1 MENYPF
7 SEKKRTIWKHF
18 IRQFQ
23 EESVASYQ
31 SDFLEFTRFTK
42 KDFLDIRAEDVSA
55 FYRNLETKMD
65 EKVLAPSTCAKKIR
79 ELNSLSNYIYENRLE
94 FGISD
99 DYTNHFA
106 DYVKKVQKVSTY
118 ANAVPVEDIDRLLVA
133 AQENHMAYCIII
145 LLYRMGFSSTEIVN
159 MKPENIRLY
168 NNGAYAFMP
177 KRDKANF
184 IPEDVY
190 KILDLYLAERESN
203 EYLFYNK
210 YGNQLNTMYISRMLK
225 KYTSKAGIHNYSAQ
239 QLRNSCIYTMFAYGA
254 DTERVA
260 EEMGITSDN
269 LKRYKRNYIDET
281 SRSLRSM
288 VKLKADLPEN
298 E

>member
-1 MENYPF
+1 M
-7 SEKKRTIWKHF
+7 
-18 IRQFQ
+18 
-23 EESVASYQ
+23 
-31 SDFLEFTRFTK
+31 
-42 KDFLDIRAEDVSA
+42 
-55 FYRNLETKMD
+55 
-65 EKVLAPSTCAKKIR
+65 
-79 ELNSLSNYIYENRLE
+79 
-94 FGISD
+94 
-99 DYTNHFA
+99 
-106 DYVKKVQKVSTY
+106 Y

-145 LLYRMGFSSTEIVN
+145 LLYRMGFSSTEIID

-190 KILDLYLAERESN
+190 RILELYLAERESN

-210 YGNQLNTMYISRMLK
+210 YGNQLNTMYISRLLK
-225 KYTSKAGIHNYSAQ
+225 KYTVKAGIYNYSAQ

-254 DTERVA
+254 DTEGVA
-260 EEMGITSDN
+260 EEMGITPDN

-281 SRSLRSM
+281 SRSIRSM